1 MLLDVA
7 GLDVRYGRNHAIK
20 SLDLRLAEGEIVAVL
35 GANGA
40 GKSSLL
46 KAVQGT
52 VRPAG
57 GTVRLNGEIV
67 TGWSSPRRVR
77 AGLTLVPE
85 GRQIFVSL
93 TVHENLQMGAYTRS
107 DGFDR
112 DVDEI
117 YDRFPNLAARR
128 DLPASVLSGGEQ
140 QMLAISRALLA
151 KPRIMM
157 LDEPS
162 LGLSPILVQG
172 LFDLI
177 EDLNRGG
184 LTILLVEQNT
194 HMALRCA
201 HRGYVLELG
210 TTVLTGTAAEL
221 LADHRLGEAYLG
233 GKRPPSA
240 SGAGPTRE
248 AADIRSAGSG
258 PQEGESR

>member
-1 MLLDVA
+1 MLLEVEE
-7 GLDVRYGRNHAIK
+7 LDVRYGRNHAIK
-20 SLDLRLAEGEIVAVL
+20 ALDLDLAEGEIVTVL

-52 VRPAG
+52 VKPAG
-57 GTVRLNGEIV
+57 GSVRLNGETV
-67 TGWSSPRRVR
+67 TGWSSPKRVR

-93 TVHENLQMGAYTRS
+93 TVHENLQMGAYSRS
-107 DGFDR
+107 DNFDR
-112 DVDEI
+112 EIDEV

-128 DLPASVLSGGEQ
+128 DMMASVLSGGEQ

-162 LGLSPILVQG
+162 LGLSPILVQS

-177 EDLNRGG
+177 ADLNRDG

-194 HMALRCA
+194 HMALQTA

-210 TTVLTGTAAEL
+210 ATVLSGTAEEL
-221 LADHRLGEAYLG
+221 LADDRLEEAYLG
-233 GKRPPSA
+233 GN
-240 SGAGPTRE
+240 
-248 AADIRSAGSG
+248 
-258 PQEGESR
+258 